1 MEPETTSAAQPPGK
15 LQARVVNILTKP
27 KQEWTVIA
35 AEPKDVPGLY
45 RSYIILLAAI
55 PCVCMAIGFGIVG
68 IPVPFYGHIRVPFG
82 TAIAN
87 AIVQYVLSLVGVYAS
102 GVVIAKL
109 APSFQSEPD
118 TVQAIKLVA
127 YSSTPAWLAGVLYLY
142 PGLAPIALLAALY
155 GLYLIY
161 LGVVPLMKTPPDKA
175 IVYLVVSAIVIIV
188 VYAIVGFIASL
199 VFPVGVAPRV
209 TL

>member
-1 MEPETTSAAQPPGK
+1 METPTSAPPQPSGQ
-15 LQARVVNILTKP
+15 LQSRVVNILTKP

-45 RSYIILLAAI
+45 RSYIVLLAAI
-55 PCVCMAIGFGIVG
+55 PCICMVIGFSLIG
-68 IPVPFYGHIRVPFG
+68 IPVPFYGHFRVPFG
-82 TAIAN
+82 TALAN
-87 AIVQYVLSLVGVYAS
+87 GIVQYVLSLVGVYVS
-102 GVVIAKL
+102 GLIIAKL
-109 APSFQSEPD
+109 APNFQSEPD
-118 TVQAIKLVA
+118 TAQAIKLVA

-175 IVYLVVSAIVIIV
+175 IVYLVVAAIVIIV
-188 VYAIVGFIASL
+188 VYVVVGFIAGL
-199 VFPVGVAPRV
+199 VFPVGAIPRA
-209 TL
+209 TF